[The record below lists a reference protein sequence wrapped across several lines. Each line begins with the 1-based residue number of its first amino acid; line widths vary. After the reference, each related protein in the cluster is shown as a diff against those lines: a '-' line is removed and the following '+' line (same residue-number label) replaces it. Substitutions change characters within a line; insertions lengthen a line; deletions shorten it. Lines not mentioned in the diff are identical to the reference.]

1 MPGNEI
7 ATSIKMTASNNAL
20 KKRHPN
26 DSKEALVLALNH
38 ASLNLPETAWALARE
53 NYESLTKLR
62 IVGHFL

>member
-1 MPGNEI
+1 MI
-7 ATSIKMTASNNAL
+7 RMMM
-20 KKRHPN
+20 
-26 DSKEALVLALNH
+26 KEALVLALNH